1 MSLAH
6 RYDRFL
12 AFLMRHERP
21 LATALFI
28 TGFVTDLVTFGL
40 LSLSKVTLLF
50 AVYLAIAIG
59 ATLIAHATH
68 GKQANAFVRSAAVLS
83 PLAAQFVFGSVL
95 SGFLIFYTKSAVLAV
110 SWPFL
115 ILLALVFFGN
125 ELFRNYRSHLIFQAL
140 LVYFSLYALLL
151 FVVPLWLGEIGTR
164 TFLLSTGLTVIAFAL
179 YIAALAALRHA
190 RLVEALWGILG
201 SSLVLTVC
209 IVGSHLGGLLP
220 PIPLALKDAGVY
232 QSITKD
238 SAGGYVLQGEN
249 SKPWYDPRP
258 QEVRHRP
265 GTPLYVYSAIFAPI
279 EFSASVVHVWQRYDA
294 ETSRWKTE
302 ATVAF
307 DVSGGREAG
316 YRGYSLKSD
325 PAPGKWRVLVQTL
338 NGQTIGDLRFNV
350 SNSSL

>member
-1 MSLAH
+1 MTFAH

-12 AFLMRHERP
+12 AFLVRHERP
-21 LATALFI
+21 LATTLFI
-28 TGFVTDLVTFGL
+28 AGFATDLLTFGL
-40 LSLSKVTLLF
+40 LSLTKVTFLF
-50 AVYLAIAIG
+50 ALYLAIAIA

-68 GKQANAFVRSAAVLS
+68 GKEGNAFVRSAAVLS
-83 PLAAQFVFGSVL
+83 PLAAQFVFGTVL

-115 ILLALVFFGN
+115 ILLALIFFGN
-125 ELFRNYRSHLIFQAL
+125 ELFRFYRSHLIYQAL
-140 LVYFSLYALLL
+140 LVYFTLYAFLL

-164 TFLLSTGLTVIAFAL
+164 TFLVSTGLTLIGFAL

-201 SSLVLTVC
+201 SSLLLTVC

-238 SAGGYVLQGEN
+238 SAGEYVRTGVTQ
-249 SKPWYDPRP
+249 KPWYDPRP
-258 QEVRHRP
+258 QEVPHRP
-265 GTPLYVYSAIFAPI
+265 GTPLYAYSAIFAPI
-279 EFSASVVHVWQRYDA
+279 QFSTSVVHVWQRYNPQ
-294 ETSRWKTE
+294 TKSWKTE
-302 ATVAF
+302 ATIAF
-307 DVSGGREAG
+307 SVSGGREAG